1 MLSMGREKKI
11 MLILLGTLSG
21 AFLGVLSLKLL
32 VPRPPS
38 GVGPDVHFTAAA
50 GSEQDQQNPHDVV
63 EPPTL
68 SLPPRRSG
76 GSAFAGV
83 SPLPLAAIESPL
95 LVDSPPAPFDDEPSP
110 PRSTAAPRPFPA
122 DPLAARPAAPPL
134 RRDQAVAPAVL
145 ENPAAAAA
153 RSTSRFNGVSSPPA
167 AAPPPLDRQVPALRS
182 SPPSASP
189 PSPLRSAGLVSPA
202 TPPSAAGFH
211 VAREG
216 DSWWSVAQQS
226 YGDGRLYRALFAWNR
241 TLDRRVS
248 LAPGT
253 RLEIPPAAKLKAAW
267 AKLVPAE

>member
-1 MLSMGREKKI
+1 MLLMGREKKI
-11 MLILLGTLSG
+11 MLVLLGTLSG

-38 GVGPDVHFTAAA
+38 GVGPDVHFAAAA
-50 GSEQDQQNPHDVV
+50 GSEQDRPDPHDLV

-76 GSAFAGV
+76 ASAFAAV
-83 SPLPLAAIESPL
+83 SPAPLAAIESPP
-95 LVDSPPAPFDDEPSP
+95 LVDSPPAPADDAPAP
-110 PRSTAAPRPFPA
+110 LRTTAAPRPFPA

-134 RRDQAVAPAVL
+134 RRDPAVAPAVL
-145 ENPAAAAA
+145 ENPTAAAA
-153 RSTSRFNGVSSPPA
+153 RSASRFNSASSPPA
-167 AAPPPLDRQVPALRS
+167 EMAPPLDRQVPALRS
-182 SPPSASP
+182 NPP
-189 PSPLRSAGLVSPA
+189 PSPLRPAGLVPPA
-202 TPPSAAGFH
+202 TPPSAASFH

-267 AKLVPAE
+267 AKLVPAD

>member
-11 MLILLGTLSG
+11 MLVLLGTLAG

-38 GVGPDVHFTAAA
+38 GVGPDVHFATAA
-50 GSEQDQQNPHDVV
+50 GSEQDQHDPHDLV

-83 SPLPLAAIESPL
+83 SPVPLAALESPPL
-95 LVDSPPAPFDDEPSP
+95 IDSPPAPADDEPAP
-110 PRSTAAPRPFPA
+110 LRSTAAPRTCPSA
-122 DPLAARPAAPPL
+122 PLAASPAAVPL
-134 RRDQAVAPAVL
+134 RRDPAVAPAVL
-145 ENPAAAAA
+145 ENPAATAA
-153 RSTSRFNGVSSPPA
+153 RSTSRFNAASSPSGGTPL
-167 AAPPPLDRQVPALRS
+167 PLDRQVPVLRS
-182 SPPSASP
+182 NPPSALP
-189 PSPLRSAGLVSPA
+189 PSPLRSAGLVPPA

>member
-1 MLSMGREKKI
+1 MGREKKI

-38 GVGPDVHFTAAA
+38 GVGPDVHFSAAA
-50 GSEQDQQNPHDVV
+50 GSEQERPDPHDVV

-76 GSAFAGV
+76 GSAFAAV
-83 SPLPLAAIESPL
+83 SPAPLAAIESPPVGDSQL
-95 LVDSPPAPFDDEPSP
+95 SPVDNEPDP
-110 PRSTAAPRPFPA
+110 LRTAAAPRPFPA

-134 RRDQAVAPAVL
+134 RRDPAVAPAVL
-145 ENPAAAAA
+145 ENPTTTAA
-153 RSTSRFNGVSSPPA
+153 RSTSRFNAASNPPA
-167 AAPPPLDRQVPALRS
+167 GAPPPLDRQMPALRS
-182 SPPSASP
+182 NPPPSP
-189 PSPLRSAGLVSPA
+189 LPSPLRSAGLVSPA

>member
-1 MLSMGREKKI
+1 MGREKKI

-50 GSEQDQQNPHDVV
+50 GSEQDRQGPHDVV

-68 SLPPRRSG
+68 SLPPRRSS
-76 GSAFAGV
+76 GSAFADV
-83 SPLPLAAIESPL
+83 SPAPLAAIESPL
-95 LVDSPPAPFDDEPSP
+95 PVDSPPAPGDDNSSP
-110 PRSTAAPRPFPA
+110 LRSPAAPRAFPA

-134 RRDQAVAPAVL
+134 RRDPAVAPAVL

-153 RSTSRFNGVSSPPA
+153 GSSSRFNGASSPPA
-167 AAPPPLDRQVPALRS
+167 GAPLPLDREVPAVRS
-182 SPPSASP
+182 SPSSPLRSAP

-202 TPPSAAGFH
+202 TAPSAAGFY

-267 AKLVPAE
+267 AKLVPPE

>member
-1 MLSMGREKKI
+1 MCIS
-11 MLILLGTLSG
+11 
-21 AFLGVLSLKLL
+21 
-32 VPRPPS
+32 PRPRGANRISTIRTIWWSRPRS
-38 GVGPDVHFTAAA
+38 H
-50 GSEQDQQNPHDVV
+50 S
-63 EPPTL
+63 
-68 SLPPRRSG
+68 PPRRSG

-83 SPLPLAAIESPL
+83 SPVPLAALESPPL
-95 LVDSPPAPFDDEPSP
+95 IDSPPAPADDEPAP
-110 PRSTAAPRPFPA
+110 LRSTAAPRPFPA
-122 DPLAARPAAPPL
+122 DPLAARPAAVPL
-134 RRDQAVAPAVL
+134 RRDPAVAPAVL
-145 ENPAAAAA
+145 ENPAATAA
-153 RSTSRFNGVSSPPA
+153 RSTSRFNAASSPSGGTPL
-167 AAPPPLDRQVPALRS
+167 PLDRQVPVLRS
-182 SPPSASP
+182 NPPSALP
-189 PSPLRSAGLVSPA
+189 PSPLRSAGLVPPA